1 MCYEKLNILPIIRFS
16 TVIWSG
22 PTLCIQY
29 TYYAGEQE
37 AGQAKIEVAVE
48 AEVDFLYRVY
58 HVLTIHIKRS
68 RKLYFTSLPC
78 SNLLF
83 FFADE
88 VGGRT
93 KLLYLPF
100 GLNTGNLFKA
110 CLLRV

>member
-1 MCYEKLNILPIIRFS
+1 MCYDKLNILPIIRFS

-29 TYYAGEQE
+29 PYYAGEQE

-58 HVLTIHIKRS
+58 HVLTIHIKLS

-83 FFADE
+83 FTLNRLA
-88 VGGRT
+88 GGPNYYIF
-93 KLLYLPF
+93 L
-100 GLNTGNLFKA
+100 
-110 CLLRV
+110 